1 MTREGTSDKNLIERY
16 RLGDMVALT
25 QLVEKYHKVFCKKAY
40 WVMKDKAR
48 ARDVVQDCW
57 LIIIG
62 RLSDLRR
69 AESFKSWALRIVYTK
84 AIDAYKDQKKEAH
97 SRTAL
102 RTMHSEQADIQD
114 SEGLKERRLS
124 EAIALL
130 PKEKQDILR
139 LFYMENYSV
148 RQIGLFLQ
156 LPVGT
161 VKSRLFNAREKLK
174 SIIKTDGY
182 EK

>member
-1 MTREGTSDKNLIERY
+1 
-16 RLGDMVALT
+16 
-25 QLVEKYHKVFCKKAY
+25 
-40 WVMKDKAR
+40 
-48 ARDVVQDCW
+48 
-57 LIIIG
+57 
-62 RLSDLRR
+62 
-69 AESFKSWALRIVYTK
+69 
-84 AIDAYKDQKKEAH
+84 
-97 SRTAL
+97 
-102 RTMHSEQADIQD
+102 MHSEQADIQD